1 MNLRLFAD
9 DILKNFTISRQV
21 DFRSWVSTNREPD
34 RQAGEKKSAVF
45 FAADIGVSLGG
56 ITFFA
61 AYASLCGI
69 NLRLI

>member
-21 DFRSWVSTNREPD
+21 DFRIWVSTNREPD

-45 FAADIGVSLGG
+45 FAADIGVSPG
-56 ITFFA
+56 
-61 AYASLCGI
+61 
-69 NLRLI
+69 